1 MFLETTGS
9 NGSLLAVLFPP
20 GNLAA
25 EIADLRRRL
34 FLALGFPASL
44 PFPCAAPLA
53 WLPSKSSVQ
62 DLAAISD
69 RAARAYDCYVLESGY
84 LFLAPAGLRE
94 TGAIAPPEPAAA
106 PGFPLPCGRGFP
118 LAYFP
123 ESAGDGQLPAG
134 LPPPPR
140 LAFRTFQAAALE
152 IRRAEPWTAGLAWET
167 RLVVRYP
174 GRILKRS

>member
-1 MFLETTGS
+1 MFLETTGL
-9 NGSLLAVLFPP
+9 NGALLAVLFPP

-25 EIADLRRRL
+25 EIAGLRRRL
-34 FLALGFPASL
+34 FFALGLPASL

-53 WLPSKSSVQ
+53 WLSSESSEQ

-69 RAARAYDCYVLESGY
+69 RAARVYDGYVLESGY
-84 LFLAPAGLRE
+84 LFLAPAGSRE
-94 TGAIAPPEPAAA
+94 TDSIQESEAV

-123 ESAGDGQLPAG
+123 ESDPGGELPSG

-140 LAFRTFQAAALE
+140 LTFRTFQAAALE
-152 IRRAEPWTAGLAWET
+152 IRRAEPWTAGLAWQT

>member
-1 MFLETTGS
+1 M
-9 NGSLLAVLFPP
+9 P
-20 GNLAA
+20 A
-25 EIADLRRRL
+25 EIAGLRRRL
-34 FLALGFPASL
+34 FLTLGLPASL
-44 PFPCAAPLA
+44 PLPCAAPLA
-53 WLPSKSSVQ
+53 WLPYKSSVQ

-69 RAARAYDCYVLESGY
+69 RAPRVYDGYVMESGY
-84 LFLAPAGLRE
+84 LFLAPAGYRE
-94 TGAIAPPEPAAA
+94 TESTLAPEPAAS

-123 ESAGDGQLPAG
+123 EGARDGELPAG